1 MPSTLFT
8 LGYEKRSLSDY
19 LAILREAE
27 IEVIVDVRETAW
39 SHKPG
44 FSKTAL
50 SHALENAGIE
60 YVHAA
65 FAGNP
70 KWLRRE
76 ATSHRECIE
85 NFSLYLATMPP
96 IVDRL
101 GEVIAEV
108 GVAGR
113 SIALTCFER
122 HHGDC
127 HRSILADAWAAEGYR
142 SVEHLAIEGCP
153 RLIRA

>member
-19 LAILREAE
+19 LAILLES
-27 IEVIVDVRETAW
+27 EVEVVLDVRETAW

-50 SHALENAGIE
+50 ARALGDVGIE
-60 YVHAA
+60 YVHVA

-76 ATSHRECIE
+76 ATTHRECIE
-85 NFSLYLATMPP
+85 NFAHYLAAMPQ
-96 IVDRL
+96 ISVRL

-108 GVAGR
+108 GVTGR

-122 HHGDC
+122 HHEDC
-127 HRSILADAWAAEGYR
+127 HRSILADAWAAQGYR
-142 SVEHLAIEGCP
+142 SVEHLAIDGCP